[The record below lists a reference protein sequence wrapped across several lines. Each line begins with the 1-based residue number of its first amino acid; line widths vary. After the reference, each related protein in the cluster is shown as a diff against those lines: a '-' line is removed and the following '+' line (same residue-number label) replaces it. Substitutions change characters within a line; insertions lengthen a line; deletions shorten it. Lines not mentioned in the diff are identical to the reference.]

1 MKICPFFFHNFPLS
15 LQISTN
21 NKMKI
26 ISKYTDY
33 YDYKA
38 SEYGTD
44 DLLVYDRRKTYPP
57 TPSLV
62 FPKEYAEKDSVIL
75 AELYIGNKL
84 IYLFVSPQKIYTQF
98 DLVFPEKTNNFHFTD
113 ARMFHFSD
121 GNAFRCE
128 YWSYY
133 SYEYRGDKKFYHGE
147 QMWHNYYGKTHQII
161 NRKWRDFQEKF
172 ALDGYYSMFPNG
184 IWQEPILISYMYRS
198 AEGLRKELFVNPCL
212 MNLGIFIDADFVW
225 QSLVEYLSFLRSEK
239 EITPEMPNDTIIT
252 NKGFDKKTSF
262 RPKMK
267 KKK

>member
-1 MKICPFFFHNFPLS
+1 
-15 LQISTN
+15 
-21 NKMKI
+21 MKI

-33 YDYKA
+33 YDYKV
-38 SEYGTD
+38 SEYGVD
-44 DLLVYDRRKTYPP
+44 ELLVYDRRKTYPP
-57 TPSLV
+57 KPEFP
-62 FPKEYAEKDSVIL
+62 FPKEYTEKDSVIL

-84 IYLFVSPQKIYTQF
+84 IYLFIAPRKIYTQF
-98 DLVFPEKTNNFHFTD
+98 DLVFPENEKDFNYFDTKIFT
-113 ARMFHFSD
+113 FSD
-121 GNAFRCE
+121 GNTFRCE

-133 SYEYRGDKKFYHGE
+133 SFTYRSDKKFYHGE
-147 QMWHNYYGKTHQII
+147 QMWYNYYGKTYQII

-198 AEGLRKELFVNPCL
+198 GNILRNHIIVNPCL

-239 EITPEMPNDTIIT
+239 EIIPEVPNNQTIE
-252 NKGFDKKTSF
+252 NKGFDVKTSF

-267 KKK
+267 KK